1 MGSALSENLI
11 AAGYEVHGYD
21 LDPRRVDSFSE
32 LGGSAQPSAGRVGTL
47 CSLVMLSVRDSNSV
61 REVVHGAEGLLS
73 GDRAVTTIIDT
84 TTGDP
89 DSTVEMAKY
98 LKGEGISYLDATISG
113 SSEQIRKRKGVF
125 LVGGEPDTFDRIR
138 PILSLLSETFYY
150 VGPSGAGSK
159 TKLASNLILGLNRLA
174 LAEGLVFAERLGLDL
189 SQFLEILRKTPAYS
203 AAIDVKGE
211 KMLSGD
217 FSPQSK
223 ISQHRKDLDIILS
236 YSEKLHQQLPL
247 TRVHHQVLRMAENN
261 GLAEADTSAVLAQLR
276 DMIEEE

>member
-1 MGSALSENLI
+1 MSENLL

-21 LDPRRVDSFSE
+21 LDPKRVASFSDI
-32 LGGSAQPSAGRVGTL
+32 GGTPQPSSGRIGTL
-47 CSLVMLSVRDSNSV
+47 CGLVMFSVRDSNSV
-61 REVVHGAEGLLS
+61 REVVCGKEGLLS
-73 GDRAVTTIIDT
+73 QEPAVTTIIDT

-89 DSTVEMAKY
+89 DSTVEMAEY
-98 LKGEGISYLDATISG
+98 LKGAGISYLDATISG
-113 SSEQIRKRKGVF
+113 SSDQIRKKKGVF
-125 LVGGEPDTFDRIR
+125 LVGGDPDEFDRIR
-138 PILSLLSETFYY
+138 PILSELSETFYY

-189 SQFLEILRKTPAYS
+189 PQFMEILRKTPAYS

-211 KMLSGD
+211 KMLAGD

-236 YSEKLHQQLPL
+236 YGEKLRQQLPL
-247 TRVHHQVLRMAENN
+247 TRVHHRVLQMAEQN